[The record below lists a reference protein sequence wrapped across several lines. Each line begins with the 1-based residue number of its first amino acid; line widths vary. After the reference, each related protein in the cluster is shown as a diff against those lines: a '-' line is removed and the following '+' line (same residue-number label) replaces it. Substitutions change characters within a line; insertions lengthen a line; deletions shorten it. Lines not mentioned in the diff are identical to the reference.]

1 MGPQKGGRYWQMVA
15 IQRLSLAQV
24 LLYFYF
30 PLRFSFSSF
39 LYISSVSLKFSSQCC
54 RFHNLTF
61 HFFSL
66 FLLHVSKVQPV
77 ILNNLFLNLFSFY
90 YLYLLLSILRKC
102 LSQSLSFFLV
112 QAISRALPFYLKK
125 VSQSLCLFLMLLHL
139 PFFFFSFF
147 SFSFGSKIT
156 EERVENMGSR
166 FVRIILLPSR

>member
-66 FLLHVSKVQPV
+66 FLLHVSKVQPL
-77 ILNNLFLNLFSFY
+77 ILNNLFLNLFSSIISIFY
-90 YLYLLLSILRKC
+90 FLFWESVSVFMSLPYTSSSFFLFFL
-102 LSQSLSFFLV
+102 LSFFL
-112 QAISRALPFYLKK
+112 S
-125 VSQSLCLFLMLLHL
+125 
-139 PFFFFSFF
+139 
-147 SFSFGSKIT
+147 
-156 EERVENMGSR
+156 
-166 FVRIILLPSR
+166 PSVPK